1 MRVNTRHKLRGLPGI
16 VPATLALLVL
26 FTLAWSAADA
36 SRAAAAVGSSG
47 AHSELAALAEEKA
60 AVLVDTFKATSVQC
74 AVISQGQIILSG
86 NAGVYSRTEDKPIT
100 ADTMY
105 GIGSTSKMFATVVV
119 MLLVDR
125 GLVDLDAPLTTYI
138 PEFFMADT
146 RYTQITPRM
155 LLNHSSGL
163 MGLTFNNVAFFHD
176 IDPIGRH
183 QLIADLAHQR
193 LKADPGEFSVY
204 CNDGFA
210 LAELL
215 VERVSGESF
224 TDFVKASFTDP
235 LGMTKTATPESNFD
249 RSRLARTYV
258 DVAGGTEVIDA
269 LSGVIG
275 SGGIYSTAED
285 LCKFAGIFMDDPG
298 YAPARGVLSTE
309 SRAAMAAYE
318 FEKGIWP
325 EPGATICA
333 LMTLRPR
340 SYRRADPAPGT
351 RSSQPSCCSMC

>member
-105 GIGSTSKMFATVVV
+105 GIGSASKMFATVVV

-125 GLVDLDAPLTTYI
+125 GLVDLTLLTTYI

-235 LGMTKTATPESNFD
+235 LGMTNTATPESNFD

>member
-138 PEFFMADT
+138 PEFFGRHALYPDH
-146 RYTQITPRM
+146 PRM

-183 QLIADLAHQR
+183 QLIADLAHRGSKQTQ
-193 LKADPGEFSVY
+193 
-204 CNDGFA
+204 
-210 LAELL
+210 
-215 VERVSGESF
+215 VSSPCTAMMASPWRSCSLSESAGR
-224 TDFVKASFTDP
+224 ASQI
-235 LGMTKTATPESNFD
+235 S
-249 RSRLARTYV
+249 SR
-258 DVAGGTEVIDA
+258 
-269 LSGVIG
+269 
-275 SGGIYSTAED
+275 
-285 LCKFAGIFMDDPG
+285 
-298 YAPARGVLSTE
+298 PASL
-309 SRAAMAAYE
+309 
-318 FEKGIWP
+318 
-325 EPGATICA
+325 
-333 LMTLRPR
+333 
-340 SYRRADPAPGT
+340 T
-351 RSSQPSCCSMC
+351 RWG

>member
-1 MRVNTRHKLRGLPGI
+1 QQSFTQTIKAGRKAIRSTLKQTGASSASVAFVSHGKIVWSQTFGRVNTAGKKPSPTTKYGI
-16 VPATLALLVL
+16 
-26 FTLAWSAADA
+26 A
-36 SRAAAAVGSSG
+36 SVGKVVTAV
-47 AHSELAALAEEKA
+47 
-60 AVLVDTFKATSVQC
+60 AVMQLVDAGK
-74 AVISQGQIILSG
+74 IS
-86 NAGVYSRTEDKPIT
+86 
-100 ADTMY
+100 
-105 GIGSTSKMFATVVV
+105 
-119 MLLVDR
+119 
-125 GLVDLDAPLTTYI
+125 LDAPV
-138 PEFFMADT
+138 A
-146 RYTQITPRM
+146 RYVPDFTMQSPQYKQITVRM

-163 MGLTFNNVAFFHD
+163 MGSTFRSAFLYNDPDPAAHD
-176 IDPIGRH
+176 T
-183 QLIADLAHQR
+183 LLAGLASQR
-193 LKADPGEFSVY
+193 LKAAPGEFSVY

-235 LGMTKTATPESNFD
+235 LGMTNTATPESNFD